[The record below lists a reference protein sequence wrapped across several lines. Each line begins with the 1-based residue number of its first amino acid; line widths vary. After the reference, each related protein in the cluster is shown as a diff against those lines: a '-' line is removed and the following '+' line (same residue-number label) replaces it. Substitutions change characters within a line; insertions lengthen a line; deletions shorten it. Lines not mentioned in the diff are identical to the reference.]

1 MMENTSHPQ
10 KRESNIKKEQPNPAE
25 YGQGNSPK
33 SIKTMKQQRRNENYP
48 IQNNCLEVHRFIKIL
63 ASLQPGT
70 PFRHHRQYNTAKRN
84 NIQYA
89 NIINGGETSFLGS
102 PLYC

>member
-10 KRESNIKKEQPNPAE
+10 KRESNIMKEQPNPAE

-33 SIKTMKQQRRNENYP
+33 SIKTMTQQRRNENYP

-63 ASLQPGT
+63 AFLSNQVHHLDITDSTILQRGIT
-70 PFRHHRQYNTAKRN
+70 FNMQT
-84 NIQYA
+84 
-89 NIINGGETSFLGS
+89 
-102 PLYC
+102 